1 MFGETQNIPMEE
13 QIVCDFCG
21 REVPIVIGMGT
32 LWVCGACFDEAR
44 TQWNASKKE
53 SA

>member
-1 MFGETQNIPMEE
+1 MFGEAQNIPVEE
-13 QIVCDFCG
+13 QIVCEFCG
-21 REVPIVIGMGT
+21 REVPIVIGIGA
-32 LWVCGACFDEAR
+32 LWVCGSCFDEAR